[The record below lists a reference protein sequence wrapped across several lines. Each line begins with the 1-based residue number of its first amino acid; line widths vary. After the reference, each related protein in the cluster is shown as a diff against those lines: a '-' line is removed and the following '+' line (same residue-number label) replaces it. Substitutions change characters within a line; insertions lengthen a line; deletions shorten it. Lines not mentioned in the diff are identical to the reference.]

1 MPSEAM
7 QIFTAL
13 AVILVSALIG
23 GRLATLCRIPRV
35 TGYLLAGL
43 ITGPSFTHLC
53 HLPSLVTHYALN
65 ELRLISDVALALI
78 LMNIGSQLRTENLRR
93 WKQRIAFF
101 SLSEALGTGLFV
113 SVSVFVVNELI
124 VQHAITG
131 LTLFSSSLLFALF
144 TGTISIATAPAAT
157 LMVVREY
164 EAEGP
169 VTSAILTL
177 VSLNNLISVFLFSI
191 AVQLLVAPGGCLS
204 SILYQ
209 LVVPI
214 IIGGLAGLL
223 LSFIAQSLE
232 LPSEHKILLLGG
244 VTSVAVISRHLGL
257 EPLLSCLVL
266 GIVLA
271 DSSPRWHRLVKS
283 LNEVDYPLYVV
294 FFVLAGANLHI
305 ESLSHIG
312 LLGVTYV
319 LARTLGKLGGA
330 YLGARLGRFGE
341 REQLW
346 GGMTLLAQA
355 GMAIGLASTLAKI
368 WPEGGKLVE
377 TIVLGSVVIFELI
390 GPLAVRHGLVK
401 AGEVPLLALLRK
413 RAPRSGIEGLHDIA
427 NHFRTNL
434 GLPAGH
440 KLHDPGD
447 ILVKHI
453 MRHNVETIHHGTHF
467 NELLRVI
474 AHSRYDRFPVI
485 DDNNNF
491 IGIINYTEIRN
502 LLFDQSL
509 SGLLVARDLVTPQAH
524 TMAPDT
530 PLREALKTM
539 QKKRNISYFPI
550 VDPEEPKKLLG
561 ILSQNDVLAAFRRL
575 DLDD

>member
-1 MPSEAM
+1 MPSETM

-23 GRLATLCRIPRV
+23 GRLATMCRLPRV

-43 ITGPSFTHLC
+43 LTGPSFTSLC
-53 HLPSLVTHYALN
+53 HLPSLVTHYALD

-93 WKQRIAFF
+93 WKQRIALF
-101 SLSEALGTGLFV
+101 SLTEALGTGLFV
-113 SVSVFVVNELI
+113 AMCVFAINELVVKHTI
-124 VQHAITG
+124 NG
-131 LTLFSSSLLFALF
+131 LDLFSSSLLFAIF

-191 AVQLLVAPGGCLS
+191 AVQLLVAPGGCFS
-204 SILYQ
+204 TILYQ
-209 LVVPI
+209 LAVPV
-214 IIGGLAGLL
+214 IIGGLGGLVM
-223 LSFIAQSLE
+223 SFLAQNME

-244 VTSVAVISRHLGL
+244 VTSVAVSSRALGL

-305 ESLSHIG
+305 ESLTHIG

-319 LARTLGKLGGA
+319 LARTLGKLAGA
-330 YLGARLGRFGE
+330 ALGARLGHFGE
-341 REQLW
+341 REQRW

-355 GMAIGLASTLAKI
+355 GMAIGLASTLSQL
-368 WPEGGKLVE
+368 WPVGGKLVE
-377 TIVLGSVVIFELI
+377 TIVLGSVVIFELV

-401 AGEVPLLALLRK
+401 AGEVPLMALLRK

-427 NHFRTNL
+427 NHFRANL
-434 GLPAGH
+434 GLPAGR

-453 MRHNVETIHHGTHF
+453 MRHNVETILHGTHF
-467 NELLRVI
+467 NELLRII
-474 AHSRYDRFPVI
+474 AHSRYDRFPVV

-509 SGLLVARDLVTPQAH
+509 SGLLVARDLVTPHAD

-530 PLREALKTM
+530 PLRDALKTL
-539 QKKRNISYFPI
+539 QKKRNISYFPVI
-550 VDPEEPKKLLG
+550 NPDEPQKLLG

-575 DLDD
+575 DLGD

>member
-209 LVVPI
+209 LVVPMI
-214 IIGGLAGLL
+214 LGGLAGLL
-223 LSFIAQSLE
+223 MSFIAQSLE

-453 MRHNVETIHHGTHF
+453 MRHNVETVHHGTHF
-467 NELLRVI
+467 NELLRII

-524 TMAPDT
+524 TMTPDT
-530 PLREALKTM
+530 PLRDALKTM